1 MVTPSYIAIAVR
13 PAADVLAMES
23 DFVNP
28 HASERDFHEES
39 ASVGPP
45 AESSAETPVYR
56 SEDLFHGVNEVWI
69 VHAGK
74 TYRLLRT
81 RNQKLILV
89 K

>member
-1 MVTPSYIAIAVR
+1 MVTPSNIAITPR
-13 PAADVLAMES
+13 SAAGVLAMES
-23 DFVNP
+23 DSVNP
-28 HASERDFHEES
+28 HASNRELHAAS
-39 ASVGPP
+39 APVGPP
-45 AESSAETPVYR
+45 VEPAPETPVYR